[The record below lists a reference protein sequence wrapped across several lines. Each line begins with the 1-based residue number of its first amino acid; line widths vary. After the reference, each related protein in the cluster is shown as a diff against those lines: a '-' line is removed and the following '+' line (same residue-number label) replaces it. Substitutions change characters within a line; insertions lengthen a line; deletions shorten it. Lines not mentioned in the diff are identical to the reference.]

1 MTNLDKLNN
10 LFDTYLLER
19 KKSFLTLRTG
29 KELIRNSNDPEI
41 QNLDLKKILESGL
54 IKNSSQTTESPRQW
68 RIFIS
73 TDSESSALSSSP
85 KSKKIDT
92 IPLDNPIKYD
102 LKTKRF
108 TDNITS
114 SEQNQNGKIALIAT
128 GVILLFI
135 YFLSMN
141 NSGSENVYEN
151 KYENSNSTNYSSSPT
166 RNAPTELLHKFTS
179 NSNDLENM
187 SGVIKKTNNEMT
199 SHIFDFKNK
208 VVTCY
213 RPVNGKYQTLK
224 YSMKSFYKEEGIAAT
239 TYVIQVG
246 SRGVKEIWFSPDVPN
261 LGYDYDDGTR
271 RSFYSLSKTNAYD
284 Y

>member
-10 LFDTYLLER
+10 LFDAYLLER

-29 KELIRNSNDPEI
+29 KELIKNSNDPEI

-54 IKNSSQTTESPRQW
+54 IKNSSQTAESPRQW

-73 TDSESSALSSSP
+73 AVSESSASFSLP
-85 KSKKIDT
+85 KPTKTNT
-92 IPLDNPIKYD
+92 IPFDNPIKYD

-108 TDNITS
+108 TTNTNS
-114 SEQNQNGKIALIAT
+114 SEQNNNGKIALIAT
-128 GVILLFI
+128 GAILLFI
-135 YFLSMN
+135 YLFSMN
-141 NSGSENVYEN
+141 NAGSENVYQS
-151 KYENSNSTNYSSSPT
+151 KYVDSNSTDYSSSQT
-166 RNAPTELLHKFTS
+166 RNSPVELLHKFTS

-199 SHIFDFKNK
+199 THVFDFKNK

-224 YSMKSFYKEEGIAAT
+224 YTMKNFYKEEGIAAT
-239 TYVIQVG
+239 TYVIQVS

-271 RSFYSLSKTNAYD
+271 RSFYGLTKINAYD
-284 Y
+284 F